1 MVSNGLSGK
10 AAASMETGLG
20 RVRIEA
26 PRTVQEL
33 GIRRSL
39 VQDLALKI
47 LYLQG
52 ELLMV
57 NLADHMRL
65 SLSIVSE
72 VFEHLRKEQLCEVKG
87 MVGSIYRVST
97 TSMGNARA
105 HELLE
110 LSHYAGPAPV
120 SLVDYS
126 RQVRAQSIRG
136 VSFRAADVEK
146 AFSHLVLR
154 PVTLTQLGTA
164 IASGRSIILY
174 GPAGVGKTAV
184 AEAMAGIYRDCVWV
198 PYAIEVGNQIITVFD
213 SDMHERSDAPDD
225 EQVDKRWV
233 RCRRP
238 RVIAGGELK
247 LEMLDLRF
255 NPVGRYY
262 SAPLQMK
269 ANNGLLVVDDF
280 GRQQTRLEDLLNRWM
295 VPLDHDIDFLT
306 LVGGRRF
313 VVPFDLFVVFAT
325 NLDPVKFTDEAFLR
339 RVHTKAQLSYASP
352 WEFHEIFRRVCADF
366 DVTYEAPVVD
376 ELIASLGKSGRRLR
390 PCDPAEIVQQIR
402 WAAEYEERP
411 PRLDSASVAQAC
423 RNYFFSAETK
433 PGPESLG
440 ALEPERGAVS

>member
-1 MVSNGLSGK
+1 MMGMGLNGK
-10 AAASMETGLG
+10 AVASLETGAG
-20 RVRIEA
+20 SARIEA
-26 PRTVQEL
+26 PRTVQDL
-33 GIRRSL
+33 GIRKSL

-52 ELLMV
+52 ELLLV
-57 NLADHMRL
+57 NLAEQMRL
-65 SLSIVSE
+65 STSIVSE

-87 MVGSIYRVST
+87 MVGGVYRVST

-105 HELLE
+105 HELLG

-120 SLVDYS
+120 TLDDYS

-136 VSFRAADVEK
+136 VSFHAADVEK

-154 PVTLTQLGTA
+154 PVVLTQLGTA
-164 IASGRSIILY
+164 IASGRSVVLY

-184 AEAMAGIYRDCVWV
+184 AEAIAGIYRDYVWV
-198 PYAIEVGNQIITVFD
+198 PYAVEVGNQIITVFD
-213 SDMHERSDAPDD
+213 SDLHDPSDEPDD

-238 RVIAGGELK
+238 QVIAGGELK
-247 LEMLDLRF
+247 LEMLDLQF

-269 ANNGLLVVDDF
+269 ANNGVLVVDDF
-280 GRQQTRLEDLLNRWM
+280 GRQQARPEDLFNRWM

-313 VVPFDLFVVFAT
+313 IVPFDLFIVFAT
-325 NLDPVKFTDEAFLR
+325 NLDPAKFADEAFLR
-339 RVHTKAQLSYASP
+339 RVHIKAQLSYASS
-352 WEFHEIFRRVCADF
+352 WEFHEIFRRVCAGF
-366 DVTYEAPVVD
+366 DMTYDAAVVD
-376 ELIASLGKSGRRLR
+376 ELIATLEKSGRHLR

-402 WAAEYEERP
+402 WAAEYEDRP

-423 RNYFFSAETK
+423 RNYFFTA
-433 PGPESLG
+433 
-440 ALEPERGAVS
+440 

>member
-1 MVSNGLSGK
+1 MASEELSGK
-10 AAASMETGLG
+10 AAGWAEAEAGSA
-20 RVRIEA
+20 RIEA
-26 PRTVQEL
+26 PRTLRDL

-39 VQDLALKI
+39 VEDLALKI

-57 NLADHMRL
+57 VLADQMRL
-65 SLSIVSE
+65 SLSIVNE
-72 VFEHLRKEQLCEVKG
+72 AFEHLRKEQLCEVKG
-87 MVGSIYRVST
+87 MVGGIYRVSA
-97 TSMGNARA
+97 TSIGKARA
-105 HELLE
+105 HELLG

-120 SLVDYS
+120 SLHDYT

-136 VSFRAADVEK
+136 VSFRAAEVEE

-164 IASGRSIILY
+164 IASGRSIVLY
-174 GPAGVGKTAV
+174 GPAGVGKSAV
-184 AEAMAGIYRDCVWV
+184 AEAIAGIYRDYVWV
-198 PYAIEVGNQIITVFD
+198 PYALEVGSQVITVFD
-213 SDMHERSDAPDD
+213 SDLHDPSDEPID
-225 EQVDKRWV
+225 EQSDRRWV

-247 LEMLDLRF
+247 LEMLDLQF

-269 ANNGLLVVDDF
+269 ANNGVLVVDDF
-280 GRQQTRLEDLLNRWM
+280 GRQLTRLEDLLNRWM

-306 LVGGRRF
+306 LEGGRRI

-325 NLDPVKFTDEAFLR
+325 NLDPVKFTDEAFMR
-339 RVHTKAQLSYASP
+339 RVHTKAQLTYAST

-366 DVTYEAPVVD
+366 ELRYEADAVD
-376 ELIASLGKSGRRLR
+376 ELITSLEKSGRHLR

-402 WAAEYEERP
+402 WGAEYAGRP
-411 PRLDSASVAQAC
+411 PRLDSASVVQAC
-423 RNYFFSAETK
+423 RNYFLSA
-433 PGPESLG
+433 
-440 ALEPERGAVS
+440 